1 MTPAF
6 IAAVTAM
13 LVVALLLVLAPL
25 CRENADTR
33 RRLRESRA
41 ELRALD
47 EAYSAGSLGET
58 DYASRRAALGE
69 ALLSILDAGATRIRT
84 TVYVGVAAAVVVPL
98 AALGMY
104 RWLGSPQTLG
114 APASESGDTAMPLPD
129 HGTDMQ
135 AAVAKLAEQLRQH
148 PDDAEGWALLARTY
162 KATEHFAEA
171 RDAFRHALEA
181 APGDPDLAR
190 EYAAVERPADAGQ
203 DLERALPA
211 APATESGGAAE
222 VNSIGPS
229 DPAAGSGAEESG
241 SNPESASAPES
252 SAAHIVV
259 KVALD
264 PKYKDSVAPN
274 DTLFVFAKAQHGPP
288 MPLAIARLTAAQLP
302 ATVTLTDAMGMV
314 PSLTLSKFP
323 QVVVGA
329 RISKSG
335 NASAQSGDL
344 QTLSASTTTAQ
355 AEPVHLIIAER
366 ID

>member
-1 MTPAF
+1 MPMTPAF

-13 LVVALLLVLAPL
+13 LIVALLLVLVPL
-25 CRENADTR
+25 WRENADTR

-41 ELRALD
+41 ELRALG
-47 EAYSAGSLGET
+47 EAHSAGSLGET
-58 DYASRRAALGE
+58 DYASRRAALAE

-84 TVYVGVAAAVVVPL
+84 TLYVGLAAAVVVPL

-114 APASESGDTAMPLPD
+114 APASESADTAMPLPD

-135 AAVAKLAEQLRQH
+135 AAIAKLADKLRQH

-162 KATEHFAEA
+162 KATEHYAEA

-181 APGDPDLAR
+181 APGDAALAR
-190 EYAAVERPADAGQ
+190 EYAAVESPADAGQ
-203 DLERALPA
+203 DLEQALQA
-211 APATESGGAAE
+211 APATES
-222 VNSIGPS
+222 
-229 DPAAGSGAEESG
+229 
-241 SNPESASAPES
+241 
-252 SAAHIVV
+252 SAAHVV
-259 KVALD
+259 VNVALD

-323 QVVVGA
+323 QILVGA

-355 AEPVHLIIAER
+355 VEPVYLVIAQR

>member
-1 MTPAF
+1 MTAAF
-6 IAAVTAM
+6 IAAVAAM
-13 LVVALLLVLAPL
+13 LTVALLLVLVPL
-25 CRENADTR
+25 WRESAVTR

-47 EAYSAGSLGET
+47 EAHSAGSLGKT
-58 DYASRRAALGE
+58 DYASRRSALGE
-69 ALLSILDAGATRIRT
+69 ALLSILDAESTRIRT
-84 TVYVGVAAAVVVPL
+84 TVYFGLAAAVVVPL

-114 APASESGDTAMPLPD
+114 APASESAETAMPLPD

-135 AAVAKLAEQLRQH
+135 AAIAKLAEKLRQH

-162 KATEHFAEA
+162 KATERFAEA

-181 APGDPDLAR
+181 APGDAALAR
-190 EYAAVERPADAGQ
+190 EYAAVESPADAGQ
-203 DLERALPA
+203 DLDQALQA
-211 APATESGGAAE
+211 APAAELSGPAE
-222 VNSIGPS
+222 VNSIAPS
-229 DPAAGSGAEESG
+229 DPAAGSGA
-241 SNPESASAPES
+241 PESAAAAES

-274 DTLFVFAKAQHGPP
+274 DTLFVFAKAQQGPP
-288 MPLAIARLTAAQLP
+288 MPLAIVRLTAAQLP

-355 AEPVHLIIAER
+355 VEPVHLVIAER
-366 ID
+366 VD

>member
-13 LVVALLLVLAPL
+13 LIVALLLVLAPL
-25 CRENADTR
+25 WRENADTR

-47 EAYSAGSLGET
+47 EAHSAGGLGET
-58 DYASRRAALGE
+58 DYASRRAVLGE

-84 TVYVGVAAAVVVPL
+84 TLYVGLAAAVVVPL

-114 APASESGDTAMPLPD
+114 APASESADTAMPLPD

-135 AAVAKLAEQLRQH
+135 AAIAKLAEKLREH

-162 KATEHFAEA
+162 KATEHYAEA

-181 APGDPDLAR
+181 APGDAALAR
-190 EYAAVERPADAGQ
+190 EYAAVESPADAGQ
-203 DLERALPA
+203 DLEQALQA
-211 APATESGGAAE
+211 APAA
-222 VNSIGPS
+222 
-229 DPAAGSGAEESG
+229 
-241 SNPESASAPES
+241 ES
-252 SAAHIVV
+252 SGAAHIVV
-259 KVALD
+259 NVALD

-323 QVVVGA
+323 QIVVGA

-355 AEPVHLIIAER
+355 IEPVHLVIAQR
-366 ID
+366 VD